1 MEIRGAPGHLPRG
14 RRIYAIGDIHGS
26 LPQLRDLHTQIAEDL
41 RRRPVASAML
51 IHLGDY
57 VDKGQD
63 SRGVVDYL
71 SGGDPIP
78 GLPTLH
84 LMGNHEETMLGAL
97 AGDGA
102 AAADWLWG
110 WGQGDARFLGGGAR
124 CTA

>member
-26 LPQLRDLHTQIAEDL
+26 LPQLRDLHAQIAEDL

-57 VDKGQD
+57 VDKGPD

-71 SGGDPIP
+71 SVGDPIP

-84 LMGNHEETMLGAL
+84 LMGNHEETMLGGRWRGGSGLAL
-97 AGDGA
+97 GR
-102 AAADWLWG
+102 
-110 WGQGDARFLGGGAR
+110 GQGDARFLGGGAR
-124 CTA
+124 CAA